1 MAEKL
6 ATRLSKVQVEIHE
19 ISAIFRRA
27 QDISEDDLM
36 DGEYYV
42 DQLNKAV
49 RKLNAL
55 SKKYEGCTTLPGSTQ
70 VNTTTTAVPSESSK
84 EDEDVRISG
93 QTGGSVDLD
102 SVFNLC
108 FRLTNS
114 FEFISFMKMRN

>member
-55 SKKYEGCTTLPGSTQ
+55 SKKYEGCTTLPGNTQ

-102 SVFNLC
+102 NVFNLC
-108 FRLTNS
+108 FRLTNL

>member
-70 VNTTTTAVPSESSK
+70 VNTTTTAVPSESRK

-102 SVFNLC
+102 SVLILC